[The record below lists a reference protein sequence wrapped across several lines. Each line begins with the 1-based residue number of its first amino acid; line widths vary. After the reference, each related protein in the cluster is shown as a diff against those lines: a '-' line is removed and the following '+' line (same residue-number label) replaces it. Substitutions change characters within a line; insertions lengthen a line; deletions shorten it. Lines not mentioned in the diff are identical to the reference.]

1 MCTRIRAARGLPLSG
16 SALTA
21 ARAAL
26 APPANSHLAFRIH
39 SLSGILPA
47 PPARGGEAGASPRS
61 RSVPTRR
68 TSQAEVFLAQRP
80 SSRRRG
86 RSGPW
91 RRGSWQASSGGRRPD
106 EGVDLL
112 VGVGGATARAGVLMV
127 RLKRQL
133 CLPRPPGV
141 QDVYS
146 GPQDLVGPVQADPV
160 MRPGPQGDRLY
171 LLTCRG
177 VRRRTARHACRTGLL
192 LRYQVAD
199 RRGAAHRTR
208 SMW

>member
-1 MCTRIRAARGLPLSG
+1 MCTRIRAARGL
-16 SALTA
+16 SAQLLGPHRCKGYLGTA
-21 ARAAL
+21 REFPSRFQGFPPCQGFRQRLQRVEANL
-26 APPANSHLAFRIH
+26 APVLGLDRCPLVVPVRERS
-39 SLSGILPA
+39 SWPSGR
-47 PPARGGEAGASPRS
+47 RG
-61 RSVPTRR
+61 
-68 TSQAEVFLAQRP
+68 
-80 SSRRRG
+80 RRRG

-91 RRGSWQASSGGRRPD
+91 RRGSWQASTGGRRPD

-160 MRPGPQGDRLY
+160 MRPGPQGDRLPTFGGWSRQPAT
-171 LLTCRG
+171 TCPLSALP
-177 VRRRTARHACRTGLL
+177 TS
-192 LRYQVAD
+192 D
-199 RRGAAHRTR
+199 R
-208 SMW
+208 